1 MHPCQ
6 RRWRWL
12 RAVPNRPLNGG
23 SQAHSCIRC
32 LSAST
37 LPAKFADIRC
47 ACRYA
52 IFSPTPDM
60 LADMRYA
67 RRHPIC
73 VPICDMLTDI
83 RFDVL
88 ADMRYARQHP
98 ICLPICDMFA
108 DIRYARRHPMC
119 SLETRTGSLL
129 TGLGLYPRIQGK
141 FSYGQRVK
149 RLNKFLLSPC
159 SFFGGC
165 TLSPMSVVFP

>member
-6 RRWRWL
+6 WRWRWL

-37 LPAKFADIRC
+37 LPATSDLP
-47 ACRYA
+47 
-52 IFSPTPDM
+52 SPIYDM

-67 RRHPIC
+67 RRHP
-73 VPICDMLTDI
+73 M
-83 RFDVL
+83 
-88 ADMRYARQHP
+88 
-98 ICLPICDMFA
+98 CLPICDMLA
-108 DIRYARRHPMC
+108 DIRCACRYNILADIRCSLTSDMLADMRYVHRHPMC
-119 SLETRTGSLL
+119 SLETRTGSSL

-141 FSYGQRVK
+141 FSDGQRVK
-149 RLNKFLLSPC
+149 RLNKFLLSLC